1 MTGKRALGKG
11 VDALFPDLDV
21 EKQGEKQ
28 VLEVKSSKLEDPSSK
43 LEDLSSKVEDLS
55 YDPSAMQEAIKEAK
69 RNPRVTTWSPIS
81 TTVLKYLRK
90 TQPEFSIS
98 EEVNSLLEESIARK
112 YPDLYES
119 VKNGWGKD

>member
-28 VLEVKSSKLEDPSSK
+28 VLEVKSSKLED
-43 LEDLSSKVEDLS
+43 LSSEVEDLS